1 MSLHLNPILRC
12 ISFGFSNPCV
22 STYSAIFG
30 YVPHEESSKLE
41 QRKRDHADDLVKVAC
56 MRRKELP
63 FNCPKSAAES
73 STLQYNR
80 DATSLHAHD
89 LFLRSNFAQT

>member
-1 MSLHLNPILRC
+1 MVMSLHLDPILTC
-12 ISFGFSNPCV
+12 ISFEFSEFPCV
-22 STYSAIFG
+22 CTYSAIFG

-63 FNCPKSAAES
+63 FNYPKSAVES
-73 STLQYNR
+73 STL
-80 DATSLHAHD
+80 
-89 LFLRSNFAQT
+89 